1 MNRMKQNITLKLD
14 KKVLQQ
20 ARVLAAQRSTS
31 ISQML
36 SDELTR
42 LVKQAEVYESA
53 RRAALADLERGF
65 SLGGQRIPRD
75 ELHER

>member
-1 MNRMKQNITLKLD
+1 MKQNITLKLD
-14 KKVLQQ
+14 KEVLQQ

-42 LVKQAEVYESA
+42 IVKQAEVFESA
-53 RRAALADLERGF
+53 RRAALVDLKRSF
-65 SLGGQRIPRD
+65 SLGGKRTPRD

>member
-1 MNRMKQNITLKLD
+1 MISVKQNITLKLD
-14 KKVLQQ
+14 KEVLQR
-20 ARVLAAQRSTS
+20 ARILAAQRSTS

-42 LVKQAEVYESA
+42 IVTHAEAYESA
-53 RRAALADLERGF
+53 RRAALVDIERGF
-65 SLGGQRIPRD
+65 ALGGKRTPRN

>member
-1 MNRMKQNITLKLD
+1 MTSVKQNITLKLD
-14 KKVLQQ
+14 KDVLQQ

-42 LVKQAEVYESA
+42 LVKQAEAYESA
-53 RRAALADLERGF
+53 RRAALVDLKRGF
-65 SLGGQRIPRD
+65 SLGGKRTPRD
-75 ELHER
+75 ELHKR

>member
-1 MNRMKQNITLKLD
+1 MTTVKQNITLKLD
-14 KKVLQQ
+14 KDVLQQ

-42 LVKQAEVYESA
+42 LVKQAEAYE
-53 RRAALADLERGF
+53 L
-65 SLGGQRIPRD
+65 SLI
-75 ELHER
+75 HI

>member
-1 MNRMKQNITLKLD
+1 MKQNITLKLD
-14 KKVLQQ
+14 KDVLQL

-42 LVKQAEVYESA
+42 LVKRAEAYESA
-53 RRAALADLERGF
+53 RRAALIDLERGF
-65 SLGGQRIPRD
+65 SLGGKRTPRD